1 MFEKKVTAS
10 EKKSA
15 EKINKK
21 NEKKVKKSGSKGM
34 VIKSILIPLILAA
47 ITVCVIYLVMD
58 NQTKNEI
65 VKALKIMAEYY
76 EQKSKDN
83 GN

>member
-1 MFEKKVTAS
+1 MNGFQNKIKK
-10 EKKSA
+10 KK
-15 EKINKK
+15 
-21 NEKKVKKSGSKGM
+21 
-34 VIKSILIPLILAA
+34 
-47 ITVCVIYLVMD
+47 
-58 NQTKNEI
+58 KNEI